1 MKIRSP
7 DIPVRALG
15 QGCPIYTGEKN
26 MAGPEIIPPY
36 VTDIQAQK
44 EPFVDWREFPW
55 WLVAILTFLGLM
67 ALLIILKPG
76 PRMLIRVADAADI
89 QNLDDIVREDE
100 MSVGVQPDSSAYD
113 LAFEELTEE
122 RIQTFP
128 QPAAA
133 VQSLI
138 AAEIDAIILDKGT
151 AQTFA
156 AENEGIL
163 TSVTAITNSYNE
175 AFIFIFPG
183 ITTTLYLTLGGFGL
197 ALVFGLLAGLG
208 RISPNRLIRN
218 IAITYVEF
226 IRGVPTLVLIL
237 TLAFV
242 IVPAVSNSIGINN
255 RDVSIELRAIVAL
268 AIIYGA
274 FLAEIFRAGIES
286 ISKGQMEAARSLG
299 MTARQAMQYIILPQA
314 IRNISPALGNDF
326 IAMLKDSSLA
336 SVLAVRE
343 LTQRSRLHAGSTFRF
358 PESYLVI
365 VFLYLAMTLT
375 LSLLLRWYERRIR
388 VGER

>member
-1 MKIRSP
+1 MAANLTHPPSLDNPKIP
-7 DIPVRALG
+7 
-15 QGCPIYTGEKN
+15 KN
-26 MAGPEIIPPY
+26 P
-36 VTDIQAQK
+36 TT
-44 EPFVDWREFPW
+44 DWRDFPW
-55 WLVAILTFLGLM
+55 WLVAIITFLSIM
-67 ALLIILKPG
+67 AFLIGRQPG
-76 PRMLIRVADAADI
+76 PHLLTRIGDAEEF
-89 QNLDDIVREDE
+89 NNFRGVVREDE
-100 MSVGVQPDSSAYD
+100 TIVGVLSTGEAFD
-113 LAFEELTEE
+113 LASEELPEG
-122 RIQTFP
+122 RIQTFT
-128 QPAAA
+128 QLDEA
-133 VQSLI
+133 VQALI
-138 AAEIDAIILDKGT
+138 SSDIDAVLLDKR
-151 AQTFA
+151 AARSFV
-156 AENEGIL
+156 AENEDTI
-163 TSVTAITNSYNE
+163 TSVLAVPNAYNE

-197 ALVFGLLAGLG
+197 ALFFGLLAGLG
-208 RISPNRLIRN
+208 RISQNRIIRN

-242 IVPAVSNSIGINN
+242 IVPAVSDSIGINN
-255 RDVSIELRAIVAL
+255 RDVSIELRAILAL

-286 ISKGQMEAARSLG
+286 IPKGQMEAARSLG

-365 VFLYLAMTLT
+365 VFLYLAMTIT

>member
-1 MKIRSP
+1 
-7 DIPVRALG
+7 
-15 QGCPIYTGEKN
+15 
-26 MAGPEIIPPY
+26 MAGPEILQPPSLDNAEIRKSS
-36 VTDIQAQK
+36 TN
-44 EPFVDWREFPW
+44 DWRDFPW
-55 WLVAILTFLGLM
+55 WLVAIIFFLAIM
-67 ALLIILKPG
+67 AFLILWKPG
-76 PRMLIRVADAADI
+76 PRMLIRVDSADDI
-89 QNLDDIVREDE
+89 QNFNHVVREDE
-100 MSVGVQPDSSAYD
+100 MLVGVPPDGAANE
-113 LAFEELTEE
+113 LALEELPQE
-122 RIQTFP
+122 RIQQFP
-128 QPAAA
+128 QLADAIQP
-133 VQSLI
+133 LI
-138 AAEIDAIILDKGT
+138 SGEIDAVLLDRGA
-151 AQTFA
+151 AQAFVD
-156 AENEGIL
+156 ENEGVL
-163 TSVTAITNSYNE
+163 TWVTAVTNGYNE

-208 RISPNRLIRN
+208 RISQNRLIRN

-242 IVPAVSNSIGINN
+242 SVPAVSDSIGINN
-255 RDVSIELRAIVAL
+255 RDVSIELRAILAL

>member
-1 MKIRSP
+1 
-7 DIPVRALG
+7 
-15 QGCPIYTGEKN
+15 
-26 MAGPEIIPPY
+26 MAGPEVVPPILP
-36 VTDIQAQK
+36 DAQIQK

-55 WLVAILTFLGLM
+55 WLVAILTFLLLM
-67 ALLIILKPG
+67 ALLIVLKPG
-76 PRMLIRVADAADI
+76 PHMLIRVSDAADI
-89 QNLDDIVREDE
+89 QDFDDTVKEDE
-100 MSVGVQPDSSAYD
+100 AIVGVLPNGSAYE
-113 LAFEELTEE
+113 LALELLPEE

-128 QPAAA
+128 QLDDA

-138 AAEIDAIILDKGT
+138 GNDIDAVLLDRGDARKL
-151 AQTFA
+151 A
-156 AENEGIL
+156 AENEGVL
-163 TSVTAITNSYNE
+163 TSLNAITNDYNE
-175 AFIFIFPG
+175 AFVFIFPG
-183 ITTTLYLTLGGFGL
+183 ITTTLYLTLAGFGL

-208 RISPNRLIRN
+208 RISHNRLVRN
-218 IAITYVEF
+218 LAITYVEF
-226 IRGVPTLVLIL
+226 IRGVPTLVLLL

-255 RDVSIELRAIVAL
+255 RDVSIELRAILAL

-299 MTARQAMQYIILPQA
+299 MTARQSMQYIVLPQA

-365 VFLYLAMTLT
+365 VFLYLAMTIT
-375 LSLLLRWYERRIR
+375 LSLLLRWYEQRIR